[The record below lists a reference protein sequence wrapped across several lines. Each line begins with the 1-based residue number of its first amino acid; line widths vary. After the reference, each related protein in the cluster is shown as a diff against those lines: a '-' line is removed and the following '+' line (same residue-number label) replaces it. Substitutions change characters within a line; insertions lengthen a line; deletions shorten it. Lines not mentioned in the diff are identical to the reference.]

1 MVPLPSVGTPFVLWA
16 PSATGLVCRQVYR
29 RKALLGKLVRA
40 LKKRGMLAMD
50 KLAIDARLLYHLK
63 RRLIFHFW
71 VPVTWRLR
79 VFVQDTGFLK
89 FHPEAAAGWEQDG
102 NRNGCCP
109 TLVCRCLNLQVLEPT
124 SQMQQQQPQQD
135 KNGGSQ
141 SSFEMHSSSSGACP
155 QWRKVKDPSL
165 GSICTNV
172 Q

>member
-1 MVPLPSVGTPFVLWA
+1 M
-16 PSATGLVCRQVYR
+16 
-29 RKALLGKLVRA
+29 
-40 LKKRGMLAMD
+40 
-50 KLAIDARLLYHLK
+50 
-63 RRLIFHFW
+63 
-71 VPVTWRLR
+71 
-79 VFVQDTGFLK
+79 QDTGFLK

-172 Q
+172 QLLCNQDHPVFTIPRAMA